1 MMTTPH
7 TMPRRA
13 SPLLK
18 LFMRLRVALY
28 RRTDGRIGGRL
39 GSLPV
44 LLLTT
49 TGRKTGQPH
58 TIPLAYFED
67 DDDLFVVASN
77 AGRNWPPAWYVN
89 LVAHPQIEIEIRH
102 SHRTVLATTAT
113 PAERARLWKQLV
125 FVAPIY
131 ARYERSSREIPI
143 VILHT
148 APLRSDVST
157 HHQSAHQTLPPW
169 LSHSR

>member
-1 MMTTPH
+1 MVTNPNTT
-7 TMPRRA
+7 PRRA
-13 SPLLK
+13 SPLVK
-18 LFMRLRVALY
+18 YYMRLRVALY
-28 RRTDGRIGGRL
+28 RWTDGRIGGRL
-39 GSLPV
+39 GSMPV

-77 AGRNWPPAWYVN
+77 AGRDWPPAWYVN
-89 LVAHPQIEIEIRH
+89 LVAHPQVEIEIRH
-102 SHRTVLATTAT
+102 TRRTVLATTAA
-113 PAERARLWKQLV
+113 PPERARLWKQLV

-131 ARYERSSREIPI
+131 ARYERSSREIAI

-148 APLRSDVST
+148 APPRSDVST
-157 HHQSAHQTLPPW
+157 RHQAVHQTLPPW